1 MSTLTGYI
9 VAGVIALLVTVY
21 LVAAM
26 LFPEKF

>member
-1 MSTLTGYI
+1 MTDLIGYI
-9 VAGVIALLVTVY
+9 IAGVIALLATAY

>member
-1 MSTLTGYI
+1 MTDLIGYI
-9 VAGVIALLVTVY
+9 VAGIIALLVTAY